1 MKAPPPRS
9 QARRRATPVR
19 KGSRRQSSTRA
30 HLSLAK
36 LTPPSLPDL
45 VARPHLTEQIEQI
58 RRKGA
63 KVVWIQ
69 APPGAGKTTL
79 AASYLRT
86 TKHPALWY
94 QLNAGDADPATWL
107 HYLNLGIQQAAPRF
121 RKPMLALEPAYLADL
136 PGFTRRFF
144 EQLFTRL
151 KSPALLIFDN
161 YHDLPTD
168 SPVQALMAEA
178 FRTVPPHMLCIV
190 TSRQAPPPMVAT
202 LIADQTLVEFPA
214 DALAFDLAETQQ
226 LLALHHPKYAEDA
239 FSEWAQGLHAQT
251 QGWVAG
257 VILLGTKTP
266 SSNLASPVASNAFP
280 IQAGGSGDNPI
291 LYDYFVQEALR
302 RLSPDVRTLLLKTAM
317 FPAFAITMAQ
327 HLTGLSQ
334 VGYELNKLAR
344 ARYFVESREGEQAV
358 FQYHPLFR
366 QFLCQQAEL
375 DLGRDAWRA
384 LQAQAAEV
392 LVQEGWIEEAI
403 QLFLEAEEVSQV
415 SRLLIE
421 RAPALMEQ
429 GRFQTLTEWLARLP
443 AEEFEREPYLLYWRG
458 MSQLYHSPEE
468 SLRCFQA
475 VFPTFKTR
483 GDVEGM
489 LLAASGAIY
498 SIDWTW
504 TCLDRIDQWLS
515 TIDVLW
521 EKHAPDLLPEVQ
533 STVIIAMMRGLFW
546 RQPHRTIVQAWIERA
561 KAFVLHYDRLSEF
574 TIILHHIL
582 CCSRSFGSIQQTV
595 QAIAPVIK
603 RLDHHPLSPPN
614 HLAWEISQIGIS
626 WVTGA
631 FQEAKTHF
639 QRGVDLLTCHGLAIF
654 RGPLLFNGLY
664 AALHSQ
670 DLEHAETMLPR
681 GELDAQ
687 DMGPAFFAIG
697 IFQKGWFYALK
708 GDMEKA
714 LDFAQQSIALS
725 KQTQGRHFEAVAS
738 LGLVSVLVATGRFK
752 EAEQPLSEV
761 EMLANTMDHVSL
773 TYSCGVLRAYVLL
786 ETGPRTQA
794 LPVLAQALK
803 LGGQHSIFYTYESWL
818 PSILASLC
826 VLALEEG
833 IEPDYVRQLI
843 RAKQLTLDAR
853 TTDTLAWPWPIRI
866 QTLGQFLITTDAG
879 PLTFGR
885 KAPLI
890 PLRLLK
896 LLISLGGNNIALTR
910 LADDLWPDAEGD
922 AAYRSMLTTL
932 TRLRKLLGREDA
944 LIVQGGVLSLNTHLC
959 WVDSLAFEYLANLAF
974 KTKKGK
980 RSEQARTCANR
991 SRELYQ
997 GSFLE
1002 AEDTF
1007 PEVNDKRDYLARL
1020 YEKLSTI

>member
-1 MKAPPPRS
+1 MKPQPPRS
-9 QARRRATPVR
+9 QARHRATAVR
-19 KGSRRQSSTRA
+19 RKSRRQISARA

-58 RRKGA
+58 LRKGA

-79 AASYLRT
+79 AASYLHT
-86 TKHPALWY
+86 TNYPTLWY
-94 QLNAGDADPATWL
+94 QLTASDADPATWL
-107 HYLNLGIQQAAPRF
+107 HYLTLGIQQATPRF

-151 KSPALLIFDN
+151 KSPGLLVFDN
-161 YHDLPTD
+161 YHDLPTY
-168 SPVQALMAEA
+168 SPVQTLMVEA
-178 FRTVPPHMLCIV
+178 FRTVPPGVLCIV
-190 TSRQAPPPMVAT
+190 TSRQAPPPIVAT
-202 LIADQTLVEFPA
+202 LIADQTLVEFSA
-214 DALAFDLAETQQ
+214 DALAFDLAETQE
-226 LLALHHPKYAEDA
+226 LLALHHPMSTQDN
-239 FSEWAQGLHAQT
+239 FPEWAQRLHAQT

-266 SSNLASPVASNAFP
+266 SSNLAHPATSTAAP
-280 IQAGGSGDNPI
+280 IQTGGTGDNPI
-291 LYDYFVQEALR
+291 LYDYFVQEALT
-302 RLSPDVRTLLLKTAM
+302 RLSPDVRMLLLKTAM

-327 HLTGLSQ
+327 RLTGLSQ

-344 ARYFVESREGEQAV
+344 ARYFVESREGEQTV
-358 FQYHPLFR
+358 FQYHPLFK

-375 DLGRDAWRA
+375 EFGGDAWRA

-403 QLFLEAEEVSQV
+403 QLFLQAGTVSQV

-429 GRFQTLTEWLARLP
+429 GRFQTLADWLDRLP
-443 AEEFEREPYLLYWRG
+443 ADEFEREPYLLYWRG
-458 MSQLYHSPEE
+458 MSQLYHTPAEG
-468 SLRCFQA
+468 LRCFQIA
-475 VFPTFKTR
+475 FPTFQTR
-483 GDVEGM
+483 GDVKGM

-498 SIDWTW
+498 CIDFTW
-504 TCLDRIDQWLS
+504 TNLDRIDPWLS
-515 TIDVLW
+515 TIDALW
-521 EKHAPDLLPEVQ
+521 EKHGADLLPEVQ
-533 STVIIAMMRGLFW
+533 STIIIAMMRGLYW
-546 RQPHRTIVQAWIERA
+546 RQPHRRIVQAWIERA
-561 KAFVLHYDRLSEF
+561 EAFVLHYDQLSEL

-582 CCSRSFGSIQQTV
+582 CCSRSFGSIQRVV

-603 RLDHHPLSPPN
+603 RLDQYILSHPN
-614 HLAWEISQIGIS
+614 QLAWEISQIGIS
-626 WVTGA
+626 WVTGE
-631 FQEAKTHF
+631 FREAKIHF
-639 QRGVDLLTCHGLAIF
+639 ERGFDLLTSHELPIF

-664 AALHSQ
+664 AALHGQ
-670 DLEHAETMLPR
+670 DLEHAETMLPK

-687 DMGPAFFAIG
+687 HIGPAFFAIG
-697 IFQKGWFYALK
+697 IIQKGWFYALK
-708 GDMEKA
+708 GDMGKA
-714 LDFAQQSIALS
+714 LDFVQQSITLT
-725 KQTQGRHFEAVAS
+725 KQTKARHFEAVAT

-761 EMLANTMDHVSL
+761 ELLADTMEHVSL
-773 TYSCGVLRAYVLL
+773 AYSSGLLRAYILL
-786 ETGPRTQA
+786 ETGTRSHA
-794 LPVLAQALK
+794 LSVLAQALM
-803 LGGQHSIFYTYESWL
+803 LGGQHGIFFTYELWL
-818 PSILASLC
+818 PRVLASLC

-833 IEPDYVRQLI
+833 IEPDYVRRLI

-853 TTDTLAWPWPIRI
+853 TADSLAWPWPIRI
-866 QTLGQFLITTDAG
+866 QTLGQFLITTDVG
-879 PLTFGR
+879 PLAFGR

-932 TRLRKLLGREDA
+932 TRLRKLLGREDT

-959 WVDSLAFEYLANLAF
+959 WVDSLAFEYLANMAF

-980 RSEQARTCANR
+980 ISEQARTCANR

-1020 YEKLSTI
+1020 YEKLSAI